1 MPQFPKDPPP
11 EMIDGYNP
19 KSRLA
24 PKTIEGEPF
33 LKITKKDLAKNHR
46 LKDSE
51 IKDFMKQIDDA
62 RAKYENDPEKLK
74 LLEEYNDLVMDIQKK
89 YEVA

>member
-1 MPQFPKDPPP
+1 M
-11 EMIDGYNP
+11 
-19 KSRLA
+19 S
-24 PKTIEGEPF
+24 TIE
-33 LKITKKDLAKNHR
+33 LLQSISKSTYKNVRSDIAKRIFSDKN
-46 LKDSE
+46 E
-51 IKDFMKQIDDA
+51 NWTTIGDFMKQIDDS